1 MHRPPP
7 QPCLAYH
14 RNSILR
20 RSADRILM
28 REKSNF
34 DALNKQAS
42 GKISASRVS
51 LERTGLA
58 RRVNRVP
65 AIVATVVTFSHAFQL
80 RDVLVPN
87 VPVFA
92 NMCVMWSNTK
102 KSCAQAKNKKPI
114 SVRFNHNLKDL
125 GNRENNGIVG
135 GSVEVLVRQRRG
147 KTQKRSMRNPI
158 KSTCCV
164 PLFICDPFSMHSLYF
179 KANLNVNADAKGNE
193 TQSANKTFY
202 KSY

>member
-7 QPCLAYH
+7 QPCLACH

-65 AIVATVVTFSHAFQL
+65 AIVATFSHAFQS

-114 SVRFNHNLKDL
+114 SVRFNHNLKDQ
-125 GNRENNGIVG
+125 GNRENNGIVRGTRG
-135 GSVEVLVRQRRG
+135 GIGSTKEG
-147 KTQKRSMRNPI
+147 KNP
-158 KSTCCV
+158 K
-164 PLFICDPFSMHSLYF
+164 
-179 KANLNVNADAKGNE
+179 KVNEKPH
-193 TQSANKTFY
+193 
-202 KSY
+202 